1 MKRWLVLLR
10 KIGRLVPQVL
20 TVPLLFAVV
29 AAAVYEW
36 QKPILNQ
43 LQEKDAYR
51 YQRMADEA
59 LNFHW
64 INAWSQYVA
73 LKEISLT
80 ELYQERYHR
89 WKHQWQTSGEF
100 RQSALRQKAEAG
112 EQIKKSQAQ
121 QYDRQKQ
128 ELERYRKK
136 QDPALL
142 RVHWEQA
149 TPWQKSLIL
158 RDRCVRYLN
167 QELEDHR
174 KRRHVK
180 GSLHGAALLAQTRIA
195 NANPGSLCR
204 EMVPLSHDIPSVHRS
219 LGKLKTG
226 MNYYYFVRLLEDIGM
241 PDSELFSV
249 TGKLEGMTRD
259 FNGF

>member
-10 KIGRLVPQVL
+10 RIGRVVPQVL
-20 TVPLLFAVV
+20 TVPLVLVV
-29 AAAVYEW
+29 LAAAVYEW
-36 QKPILNQ
+36 QKPVLNQ

-51 YQRMADEA
+51 YERMVDEA
-59 LNFHW
+59 SRFHW
-64 INAWSQYVA
+64 INAWSQYA
-73 LKEISLT
+73 TLKEIGLA
-80 ELYQERYHR
+80 ELYQERYQR

-100 RQSALRQKAEAG
+100 RQSVLRQKAEARG
-112 EQIKKSQAQ
+112 QIKKSQAK

-136 QDPALL
+136 QDPVLL

-180 GSLHGAALLAQTRIA
+180 GSLHGAALLAQSRIA
-195 NANPGSLCR
+195 NANPGNLCR
-204 EMVPLSHDIPSVHRS
+204 EMIPLSHDTPAVHRA

-226 MNYYYFVRLLEDIGM
+226 MNYYYFVRLLDDIGI
-241 PDSELFSV
+241 PDSELFTV

>member
-10 KIGRLVPQVL
+10 RIGRVMPKVL
-20 TVPLLFAVV
+20 TVPLVLAVV

-36 QKPILNQ
+36 QKPILKE
-43 LQEKDAYR
+43 LQAKDAYR
-51 YQRMADEA
+51 YERMTDQA

-64 INAWSQYVA
+64 INAWNQYAA
-73 LKEISLT
+73 LKEISLA
-80 ELYQERYHR
+80 ELYRERYLR
-89 WKHQWQTSGEF
+89 WKHQWQTSGKF
-100 RQSALRQKAEAG
+100 RQSALRQKAEARQ
-112 EQIKKSQAQ
+112 QIKKSQAQ

-136 QDPALL
+136 QDPVLL

-180 GSLHGAALLAQTRIA
+180 GSLHGAALLAQSRIA
-195 NANPGSLCR
+195 NASPGNLCR
-204 EMVPLSHDIPSVHRS
+204 EMIPLSHDIPSVHRA
-219 LGKLKTG
+219 LGKLKQG

-241 PDSELFSV
+241 PDSELFTV